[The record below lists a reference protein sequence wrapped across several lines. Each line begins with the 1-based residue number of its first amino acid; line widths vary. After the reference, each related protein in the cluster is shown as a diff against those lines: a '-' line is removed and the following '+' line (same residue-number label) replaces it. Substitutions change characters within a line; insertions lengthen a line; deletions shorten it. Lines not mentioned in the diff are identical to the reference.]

1 MKKRAKLTLASSE
14 PAEEKEV
21 AGFETPD
28 ETSDRGAETSGP
40 ARPGDDRHGGLRKQ
54 AGVLRNWPV
63 MGAFVALGAAAVAL
77 YLLTRN
83 APRN

>member
-14 PAEEKEV
+14 PAEAKEV
-21 AGFETPD
+21 AGFETPH
-28 ETSDRGAETSGP
+28 EASDRSTEQSGP
-40 ARPGDDRHGGLRKQ
+40 TPDADDRPRGSRKQ
-54 AGVLRNWPV
+54 AGVLRNWPL

-83 APRN
+83 TPRN